1 VRAEGEEGQDVQ
13 TSGKEIESAVME
25 ALVARLGRERCRVWF
40 GNRTR
45 LEIGT
50 DGLRIRSCD
59 SFILER
65 LQNRY
70 RRDIVAAAEGVVG
83 ARLELA
89 FELVTEAEGT
99 MFASV
104 ATPILSGE
112 ATPLA
117 VLPLRPSEPP
127 VSEPCSERA
136 TNVAGSHPPSMAAAP
151 RIPRRVYHQLDDF
164 VVGDG
169 NRLAFSAAQSVLPRW
184 GEISPLTIV
193 GPSGSGKTHLLE
205 GIWRQARE
213 SGRLRRVASLSA
225 EQFLT
230 QFLDALHGTGLP
242 SFRRKYRDLDL
253 LILDDLQFLAGKRNT
268 AVELQHT
275 VDQLLRDRK
284 QIVFSSDRP
293 PEELAGLGDDL
304 AARLRGGLV
313 VAIGNADEATR
324 RGILAQL
331 ASKKSTAVPS
341 AILDWM
347 AAELPGDART
357 LAGALHRLV
366 AAHEVLGD
374 ELTLDFA
381 QRTVSDLVRAG
392 RQQVSPHDVVHV
404 VCEVFGLEKQ
414 SLLSGEKTAHVSHP
428 RMLAMWLMRKL
439 TRASLT
445 EIGKS
450 LGRKSHTTV
459 LSAENK
465 VAQWIAGG
473 KKVRLAQGECS
484 VTDALDRLQ
493 VRLRRA

>member
-1 VRAEGEEGQDVQ
+1 MRAEGEEGQDVQ

-70 RRDIVAAAEGVVG
+70 RRDIAAAAEGVVG
-83 ARLELA
+83 TRLELT

-99 MFASV
+99 MFASTAAPV
-104 ATPILSGE
+104 LMGE
-112 ATPLA
+112 ATPLVVA
-117 VLPLRPSEPP
+117 PLRSSEPRG
-127 VSEPCSERA
+127 ETRSERLPHAPGMNPSA
-136 TNVAGSHPPSMAAAP
+136 TGPK
-151 RIPRRVYHQLDDF
+151 IPRRVFHRLDEF

-169 NRLAFSAAQSVLPRW
+169 NRLAYSAAQSVLPRW
-184 GEISPLTIV
+184 GEISPLTLV

-313 VAIGNADEATR
+313 VGIAAADVSTR
-324 RGILAQL
+324 RGILQQL
-331 ASKKSTAVPS
+331 ASKKHYAVPDS
-341 AILDWM
+341 ILDWM
-347 AAELPGDART
+347 ATEMPGDARA
-357 LAGALHRLV
+357 LAGALNRLI
-366 AAHEVLGD
+366 AAHEVLG
-374 ELTLDFA
+374 EALTPEFA
-381 QRTVSDLVRAG
+381 QRTLADLVRAG
-392 RQQVSPHDVVHV
+392 RHQISPHDVVNV

-414 SLLSGEKTAHVSHP
+414 TLLSGEKTALVSHP

-465 VAQWIAGG
+465 VMQWISGG
-473 KKVRLAQGECS
+473 KRVRLAQGECS

-493 VRLRRA
+493 IRLRRA